1 MSATHGQHLAS
12 SAATVPRA
20 VSPSVPSVTIRPATQ
35 EDAPVLH
42 DLVMAN
48 VAEWHLLP
56 RDLEEL
62 TCRASNFLVAT
73 TDDRIVGCAELAPL
87 SGHVCEIRSYVIAD
101 AQRGAGIG
109 ARLIRSLLQRARSLG
124 FKKTCA
130 FAHDPT
136 PFLRRGF
143 SIVPHVWIPEKIA
156 TDCTACSMFRRCGQ
170 YAVILRI
177 R

>member
-1 MSATHGQHLAS
+1 M
-12 SAATVPRA
+12 
-20 VSPSVPSVTIRPATQ
+20 
-35 EDAPVLH
+35 LH

-56 RDLEEL
+56 RSLEEL
-62 TCRASNFLVAT
+62 TCRVSNFLVAT
-73 TDDRIVGCAELAPL
+73 ADDRIVGCAELAPL
-87 SGHVCEIRSYVIAD
+87 GSHVCEIRSYVIME

-109 ARLIRSLLQRARSLG
+109 ARLIRALLERARSLG
-124 FKKTCA
+124 FANVCA
-130 FAHDPT
+130 FVHDPT

-156 TDCTACSMFRRCGQ
+156 TDCAACSMFRRCGQ